1 MPCCLYYTLYIQ
13 CKSFNTFNHNRRGLK
28 REIQQERIPSFLH
41 EKLKAIFVGK
51 KEMVTRVS
59 DAGIIRKSMMAVE
72 YTVKNNIAGR
82 CLSKANVESPP
93 NITTQRHLF
102 I

>member
-1 MPCCLYYTLYIQ
+1 
-13 CKSFNTFNHNRRGLK
+13 
-28 REIQQERIPSFLH
+28 
-41 EKLKAIFVGK
+41 
-51 KEMVTRVS
+51 MVTRVS

-93 NITTQRHLF
+93 NITAQRHLF